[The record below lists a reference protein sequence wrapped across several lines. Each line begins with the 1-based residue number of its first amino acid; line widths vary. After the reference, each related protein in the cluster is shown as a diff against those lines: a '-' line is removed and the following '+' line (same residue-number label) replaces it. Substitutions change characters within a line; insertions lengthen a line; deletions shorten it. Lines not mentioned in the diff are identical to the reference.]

1 MKRAGILFV
10 ILFLLAS
17 CAGGTVSESSL
28 TSSGDEGQSAARDFL
43 IDNPIDGEIKIPEPD
58 GENETE
64 ILEAQIELVD
74 AWRNEMIHAYRELR
88 GLIPEGRLQEYT
100 DAQMGFETHLR
111 NGRKI
116 YMDAHDPEHEGWAD
130 NTSIA
135 ANVYEIEHYRQRAAE
150 LIDLYDRF
158 SPSQYEFL
166 YPEKVDTVVDAQ
178 KIPVTFTRE
187 DFDLVRKRYGY
198 VARSDVPYFSQ
209 RTGTGLLEIDETAGE
224 LERYL
229 DAVLREQWDS
239 EKEIPELT
247 NDFIYL
253 AAASNT
259 DFVGGYDPYLKLVP
273 GSSIPIM
280 KEHIEQTAKYLFGQ
294 DCKIDFENLHDVGR
308 YMYHDYYGI
317 ATIEGSSI
325 KMGNQLVVVD
335 YTAHEEWYDVDV
347 VFLQW
352 STMAPK
358 PYYFSEGKS
367 TYFFT
372 EEEAEFYCYNI
383 LPRYRIRVNKVYA
396 GEEKLYFVNK
406 KAI

>member
-1 MKRAGILFV
+1 MKRVGILFV

-150 LIDLYDRF
+150 LIDLHDRF

-187 DFDLVRKRYGY
+187 DFDIVRQRYDY
-198 VARSDVPYFSQ
+198 VFLSDVLYDNANNVGKGF
-209 RTGTGLLEIDETAGE
+209 LKIDETAGK

-229 DAVLREQWDS
+229 GAVLREQWKP
-239 EKEIPELT
+239 EREIPELT
-247 NDFIYL
+247 NDFIYQ
-253 AAASNT
+253 AAVSNT
-259 DFVGGYDPYLKLVP
+259 DIIRGYDPYLRLVP
-273 GSSIPIM
+273 GPYIPIM
-280 KEHIEQTAKYLFGQ
+280 KEHIEQTAEFLFGQ
-294 DCKIDFENLHDVGR
+294 DTKIDFENLHDMGR
-308 YMYHDYYGI
+308 YTYHDYFGI
-317 ATIEGSSI
+317 ATVEGSFI
-325 KMGNQLVVVD
+325 KAGYHPVVVAYAD
-335 YTAHEEWYDVDV
+335 CGNYYDIEV
-347 VFLQW
+347 VFQYWTTMNRTGYGYVDGDSYLELTEQEAKYYCW
-352 STMAPK
+352 SV
-358 PYYFSEGKS
+358 
-367 TYFFT
+367 
-372 EEEAEFYCYNI
+372 
-383 LPRYRIRVNKVYA
+383 LPRYEVRVFK
-396 GEEKLYFVNK
+396 GEYGKLYYRN
-406 KAI
+406 